1 MRWILIVLLMCN
13 GIYFLWQ
20 SYLVQNEW
28 PVVVDTASPKTE
40 GARAL
45 VLLSEASSQQQRVAS
60 NTGLAGIIKSGV
72 DWPETAEESA
82 GVCWQI
88 GPFREEISAKQ
99 VVNRLAALDIS
110 LRLLVIEV
118 PGKPD
123 YWVHI
128 PPQVSRKGAIKLLR
142 ELQSKKID
150 SFLITEGELA
160 NGLSLGFF
168 TQEDRAQQVYERRVK
183 QGYDAKIK
191 VVPRRH
197 TELWAVFDTG
207 EYGKFSDALWN
218 KVKEGNHGLERHKNY
233 CDKIAS
239 ADNFE

>member
-20 SYLVQNEW
+20 NYLAQHER
-28 PVVVDTASPKTE
+28 PVSLSASVPAAE
-40 GARAL
+40 SGEVL
-45 VLLSEASSQQQRVAS
+45 VLLSEASFQQ
-60 NTGLAGIIKSGV
+60 T
-72 DWPETAEESA
+72 TAEVNTPEPVAADAASVA
-82 GVCWQI
+82 DTTGICWQI
-88 GPFREEISAKQ
+88 GPFKEEISGKQ
-99 VVNRLAALDIS
+99 VASRLAAMDIS
-110 LRLLVIEV
+110 VQLQTIEI

-128 PPQVSRKGAIKLLR
+128 PPQVSRKAAIKLLR

-150 SFLITEGELA
+150 SFLITEGELE

-168 TQEDRAQQVYERRVK
+168 TQQDRAQKIFEQRAK

-191 VVPRRH
+191 IVPRAR

-207 EYGKFSDALWN
+207 EYGKFSDVLWD
-218 KVKEGNHGLERHKNY
+218 KIKEGNKGLERRKNY

-239 ADNFE
+239 TDNFD